1 VFYIV
6 ARGVQ
11 AEFKGIKWACKQE
24 AFPYGS
30 ATGDAG
36 TSITVIAATI
46 DTKSSTAIATALLVL
61 LQLLLLLLLILL

>member
-36 TSITVIAATI
+36 TSITVIT
-46 DTKSSTAIATALLVL
+46 STTVIATKVFIAV
-61 LQLLLLLLLILL
+61 

>member
-36 TSITVIAATI
+36 TSITVITS
-46 DTKSSTAIATALLVL
+46 TTVTAIKVFIAVRLMLSCHG
-61 LQLLLLLLLILL
+61 QYC